1 MVSSGRFRVSKIE
14 RVLKK
19 CLGSFEKKVADH
31 KVCYTANGLRFPSF
45 PKGEHG
51 AKDPEIER
59 GLVKKLFRELGVTP
73 DCAKRVLGVDIMS

>member
-1 MVSSGRFRVSKIE
+1 VVSSGRFRVSKIE

-51 AKDPEIER
+51 PKTQ
-59 GLVKKLFRELGVTP
+59 KSRETWYPWFAV
-73 DCAKRVLGVDIMS
+73 